1 MSEPGTVT
9 CDALPMR
16 VVFGAGALGSSPL
29 RSAAPACA
37 GYRSCT
43 TSCPTSS
50 AAPSLTCR
58 TASPSTRAALQPAGD
73 AGRGLRPAPG
83 SRRRRSPSRRPTFHG
98 AGSRASLRDLGIP
111 EDGIETVANWRP
123 KVPMPTRGRL
133 VREGT
138 HHPARG
144 VRGPSPGRRRASLT
158 EGSLVNRGR
167 SAVRPQPLCRVVAAV
182 FVDLMRG
189 LRFSLG
195 SSAR

>member
-50 AAPSLTCR
+50 AAPSLTCC
-58 TASPSTRAALQPAGD
+58 TPSPSTRAALQPAGD
-73 AGRGLRPAPG
+73 AGRGLR
-83 SRRRRSPSRRPTFHG
+83 RRRALGRSPSRRPTFHG

-138 HHPARG
+138 HHPTRG
-144 VRGPSPGRRRASLT
+144 SRAVPRSPSRVPDG
-158 EGSLVNRGR
+158 GSLVNRGR